1 MYEKIILEVNVL
13 PSLQHIL
20 LHARWG
26 ECGSP
31 STIGQQDCFASSLRS
46 TRILWFL
53 QPYTALS
60 SKTPSCSPNLFG
72 DLEPQHDLQISVLF
86 CRTLKTRN
94 GTNLL
99 PPRTVFSDMSMSLDP
114 QSATKTGSLI
124 RLGRSQLCLWKCGS
138 ENKWAKTVN
147 RNKDCT
153 YPEITNEVAGHRAIL
168 PNRIP
173 ITSTCSQNRTHQP
186 VNPDL
191 EAQGMSLAKLFSTCD
206 MLAIIPERMPGAP
219 RSSKDP
225 SAGMMLLILLRPFS
239 IVFKRYGSSMNEG
252 SSNQKCSHSNQSLT
266 AKIRLKAMSSSSCL
280 VQLRSTFD
288 ITFKGRR
295 KHLFSWAPVP
305 GQRHFWWDGK
315 GLARFGI
322 LE

>member
-1 MYEKIILEVNVL
+1 MRITVHNRAARLFCFKPQINADSLISSALDSPVFEDAKLLSKSFRRSWAAARPANQRLVL
-13 PSLQHIL
+13 PH
-20 LHARWG
+20 
-26 ECGSP
+26 
-31 STIGQQDCFASSLRS
+31 
-46 TRILWFL
+46 
-53 QPYTALS
+53 
-60 SKTPSCSPNLFG
+60 
-72 DLEPQHDLQISVLF
+72 LEN
-86 CRTLKTRN
+86 RKW
-94 GTNLL
+94 TNLL

-114 QSATKTGSLI
+114 QTATKTGSPI
-124 RLGRSQLCLWKCGS
+124 RLGRSQLCSWKCGS

-186 VNPDL
+186 VNPTDL
-191 EAQGMSLAKLFSTCD
+191 EAQGMSLAKLFPTCD
-206 MLAIIPERMPGAP
+206 MLEILEQMPGAP

-225 SAGMMLLILLRPFS
+225 STGMMLLILLRPFS

-295 KHLFSWAPVP
+295 KHLFSWAEVP